1 MTTGIF
7 SSFFLLFPA
16 FALYICHKSSAV
28 DKIGAGM
35 LCFAVGIIIGNMGI
49 LPESIKGPREM
60 FMNITVPLSIPL
72 MIFST
77 DFKRWMKLAGKSLL
91 SFCLIALSVMVV
103 SFLAF
108 LFFNSRID
116 EAWKITGMF
125 IGGYTG
131 ATPNFFAVA
140 MALKVEEQM
149 LVLANAAAWLVEVP
163 WFIFILVASQRVIGK
178 FLLPF
183 RNTDDLNSLDS
194 IDAMKACESDK
205 AAITDYSEMLKPEKL
220 VPLVKALLLSIIIFG
235 IGFGAYSVTPE
246 SYSMAVLMLTIT
258 TLGIISSFIPA
269 VRNIDK
275 SFQLGQYIILVFC
288 VAIGTT
294 ADFKLLL
301 SSSPTIIL
309 FASVVLYGAWL
320 LHILLSRLFKID
332 TDTQIIT
339 SVAAIFS
346 PVFVPLVASSLKNR
360 EIIVSGLASGI
371 LGYAAGNY
379 LGISF
384 AHLLKAFY

>member
-1 MTTGIF
+1 MTIGLF
-7 SSFFLLFPA
+7 SVFLLLFPA
-16 FALYICHKSSAV
+16 FALYSCHKSAII

-35 LCFAVGIIIGNMGI
+35 LCFAVGILLGNLGI
-49 LPESIKGPREM
+49 LPEGIKGTREL
-60 FMNITVPLSIPL
+60 FMHITVPLSIPL

-77 DFKRWMKLAGKSLL
+77 DFKRWTKLAGKSLL
-91 SFCLIALSVMVV
+91 SFCLIALSVMLV

-108 LFFNSRID
+108 FLFKSRID
-116 EAWKITGMF
+116 EAWKIAGMF

-140 MALKVEEQM
+140 MALKVDEQM

-163 WFIFILVASQRVIGK
+163 WFIFILAASQRVIGK

-183 RNTDDLNSLDS
+183 CSADTVTSIDSLDA
-194 IDAMKACESDK
+194 INTCEKDK
-205 AAITDYSEMLKPEKL
+205 ASISDYSEMLKPEKL
-220 VPLVKALLLSIIIFG
+220 VPLIKALVLAMIIFG

-246 SYSMAVLMLTIT
+246 SYNMAVLMLTIT
-258 TLGIISSFIPA
+258 TLGIFSSFIPA

-275 SFQLGQYIILVFC
+275 SFQLGQYIILIFC

-294 ADFKLLL
+294 ADFNMLL

-309 FASVVLYGAWL
+309 FAAVVLYGAWL
-320 LHILLSRLFKID
+320 LHILLSRLFGID

-360 EIIVSGLASGI
+360 EVIVSGLAAGI
-371 LGYAAGNY
+371 LGYASGNY
-379 LGISF
+379 LGITF